1 MFEAKVY
8 GYNINVDIV
17 AVFCDLYKKIIWK
30 RNLYVCCVAC
40 ILQKWRKIL
49 KAEGL
54 LQWPNCNFTK

>member
-17 AVFCDLYKKIIWK
+17 AVFCDLYKKIILK

-54 LQWPNCNFTK
+54 LQ